1 MPLNL
6 HDLPPDVRLSLMM
19 DAQAFADADRA
30 GSTDST
36 DSTEKEEKRAKPH
49 KMTADEARA
58 EYWRVKAEVE
68 RQKLAKASPPPTPP
82 KRSCRPSTAAV
93 LIVEGVL
100 TLIYFLFFVAAAS
113 GIWGRL

>member
-19 DAQAFADADRA
+19 DAQAFAD
-30 GSTDST
+30 ST
-36 DSTEKEEKRAKPH
+36 DSTEKEEKREKPH

-68 RQKLAKASPPPTPP
+68 RQKLAKASPPPPTC
-82 KRSCRPSTAAV
+82 KRSLRPSVSAV
-93 LIVEGVL
+93 LIVEGIL
-100 TLIYFLFFVAAAS
+100 SLIYLLIFVAAAS
-113 GIWGRL
+113 GICSRL